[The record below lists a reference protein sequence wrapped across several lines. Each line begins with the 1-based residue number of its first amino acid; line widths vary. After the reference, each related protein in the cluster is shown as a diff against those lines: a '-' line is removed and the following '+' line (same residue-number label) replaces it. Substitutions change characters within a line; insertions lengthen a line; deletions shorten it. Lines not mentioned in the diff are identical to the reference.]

1 MDTVF
6 FSIKLRKFINFFEA
20 TDESRKIFIGN
31 SIIEMSLII
40 MALSLYQYFTYRDG
54 AYLIAAITNLIFM
67 IFIKI
72 NMP

>member
-1 MDTVF
+1 MDTSF
-6 FSIKLRKFINFFEA
+6 YNLRLRRLINFFE
-20 TDESRKIFIGN
+20 TDDVSRKLSLGN
-31 SIIEMSLII
+31 SL
-40 MALSLYQYFTYRDG
+40 LSTFMILLVVFLYLYFTKKDG